1 MNADTNEIIVKYLN
15 AQAALTDIVG
25 ARIYCPR
32 MPENAALP
40 AVGLFTRGGTT
51 NPHIPGLV
59 GPSVQFDCWG
69 ADQIA
74 AREVYRALYDV
85 LQGIQ
90 RQVVSIS
97 GTDYIIWSAI
107 EEVTGQDL
115 QDPDIPGYFRVL
127 AFFSMQI
134 KAI

>member
-1 MNADTNEIIVKYLN
+1 MWAPVLNNLVSLGGLAAFIAIFGADPT
-15 AQAALTDIVG
+15 G
-25 ARIYCPR
+25 ARG
-32 MPENAALP
+32 
-40 AVGLFTRGGTT
+40 VT
-51 NPHIPGLV
+51 
-59 GPSVQFDCWG
+59 DWG